1 MKKIKKKLKK
11 KIKYCLI
18 SLITLIILV
27 TGYFIYN
34 YFFVCNVDF
43 KGKQHVSIEVNTEYV
58 DTGLNITYRGE
69 NVKYKE
75 SNNLDTSK
83 VGNYEYVYEYELN
96 DKVYSK
102 KRYISVIDT
111 TKPEIVL
118 NGESEVIIDFS
129 HEYNDDGFSA
139 SDSYDG
145 ELTDKVVTEIIKED
159 NSQDYKIK
167 YSVKDSS
174 NNEFIVYRNII
185 HKDLLAPEIKLNRNI
200 NSYLILGK
208 SIDLNDFEVTDN
220 VDTISK
226 DSVKIDG
233 TVNKDKEGIYKVT
246 YSVED
251 SSGNKTELVTTINVQ
266 KKNTTGIPIL
276 YYHNFYDDTKNE
288 KYDPWTADIY
298 LSKTN
303 FIKQMDY
310 LVENKYYYPTWQE
323 LEDYID
329 GKIELPKKSVII
341 TADDGH
347 ASYFKIAVPIMNER
361 GIPSTSFF
369 ITSRERWNTYKD
381 TEGVIYQS
389 HTHDLHTRDCK
400 VGSKDGR
407 AMCKTTSEITAD
419 LKKSLEYVKNSDCLA
434 YPYGHYDND
443 FIKALKNAGIRMA
456 VTIQGGKV
464 KKGTNK
470 YLLPRRYIYRTISF
484 DEFKAKVK

>member
-1 MKKIKKKLKK
+1 MKKTKKKLKK
-11 KIKYCLI
+11 KFKVFFII
-18 SLITLIILV
+18 FVITLLFII
-27 TGYFIYN
+27 GYFLYS
-34 YFFVCNVDF
+34 YLFVCKFEFVGEEYTSVEFN
-43 KGKQHVSIEVNTEYV
+43 SEYV
-58 DTGLNITYRGE
+58 DMGAKITYRGK
-69 NVKYKE
+69 NVDYTF
-75 SNNLDTSK
+75 STNLDTSK
-83 VGNYEYVYEYELN
+83 LGNYEYVYKYSIG
-96 DKVYSK
+96 DKSYSK
-102 KRYISVIDT
+102 KRILKVVDT
-111 TKPEIVL
+111 VKPEIVL
-118 NGESEVIIDFS
+118 KGETDVIIDYTY
-129 HEYNDDGFSA
+129 EYEEDGFSA
-139 SDSYDG
+139 SDNYDG
-145 ELTDKVVTEIIKED
+145 DLTDKVMFEKD
-159 NSQDYKIK
+159 NVSDKDYRIK

-185 HKDLLAPEIKLNRNI
+185 HKDLIAPEIKLNRNI

-208 SIDLNDFEVTDN
+208 SIDLNDFEVVDN

-298 LSKTN
+298 LSKTD
-303 FIKQMDY
+303 FIEQMDY
-310 LVENKYYYPTWQE
+310 LVKNKYYFPTWKE

-329 GKIELPKKSVII
+329 GKIDLPKKSVII

-369 ITSRERWNTYKD
+369 ITDRKRWETYNNV
-381 TEGVIYQS
+381 EGVNYQS

-400 VGSKDGR
+400 SGSKDGR
-407 AMCKTTSEITAD
+407 AMCKSSSEILAD
-419 LKKSLEYVKNSDCLA
+419 LKLSLERVKNNDCLA
-434 YPYGHYDND
+434 YPFGHYDND
-443 FIKALKNAGIRMA
+443 FIKALKDAGIHMA
-456 VTIQGGKV
+456 VTTMGGKV
-464 KKGTNK
+464 TRGTNK
-470 YLLPRRYIYRTISF
+470 YKLPRRYIYRTIPMS
-484 DEFKAKVK
+484 EFIYKVK